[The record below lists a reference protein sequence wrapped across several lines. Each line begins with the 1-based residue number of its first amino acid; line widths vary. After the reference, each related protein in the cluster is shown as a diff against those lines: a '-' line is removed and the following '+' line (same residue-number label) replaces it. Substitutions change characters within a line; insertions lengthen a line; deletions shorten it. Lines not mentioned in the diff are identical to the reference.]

1 MVMAFAGPFQGAMFL
16 IEVDA
21 YSKWPEAIVMK
32 STTVEHTMDALRTV
46 FARCGLP
53 EQLVSD
59 NGPQFTSEAF
69 AIFVKAN
76 ALNIHVPEVHHT
88 IHLQMDLLKDLY
100 SP

>member
-1 MVMAFAGPFQGAMFL
+1 
-16 IEVDA
+16 
-21 YSKWPEAIVMK
+21 MK
-32 STTVEHTMDALRTV
+32 STTVEHIMDALRTV

-69 AIFVKAN
+69 TIFMKAN
-76 ALNIHVPEVHHT
+76 SIKHT
-88 IHLQMDLLKDLY
+88 RSHGTIPSMHLQMDLLKGLY